1 MQAVI
6 FSPPKTEDGVPGLWC
21 WPGFIGDVKDVDSCT
36 HNPSLSLSLSLGA
49 RVSLANRSS
58 FLITSSSTLSIFFFY
73 FPCSS
78 RINPDV
84 NPPSPGR
91 ALFIPVD
98 CGLSKRRH
106 LLSNASLQRALHLD
120 DVNATSG
127 GGSSLPHIQSFPS
140 ARDSRRHSLSFRHV
154 PAHPSMGHLFLS
166 SSYSRCIKSKIKDI
180 CRPNSIFVWSSP
192 AAAASCWLL
201 PVGGFLY
208 VQGKR

>member
-58 FLITSSSTLSIFFFY
+58 FLITSSSTLFIFFFY

-84 NPPSPGR
+84 NPPSPGH

-120 DVNATSG
+120 GVTPPAGRRLISPAH
-127 GGSSLPHIQSFPS
+127 SILPICPGL
-140 ARDSRRHSLSFRHV
+140 SLSL
-154 PAHPSMGHLFLS
+154 SLLS
-166 SSYSRCIKSKIKDI
+166 SRSR
-180 CRPNSIFVWSSP
+180 SP
-192 AAAASCWLL
+192 VNGSPFSFLL
-201 PVGGFLY
+201 LFSVY
-208 VQGKR
+208 

>member
-36 HNPSLSLSLSLGA
+36 HNPSLSLSLSLSLGA

-120 DVNATSG
+120 GVT
-127 GGSSLPHIQSFPS
+127 P
-140 ARDSRRHSLSFRHV
+140 
-154 PAHPSMGHLFLS
+154 
-166 SSYSRCIKSKIKDI
+166 
-180 CRPNSIFVWSSP
+180 P
-192 AAAASCWLL
+192 AAAAHLSRTFNPSHL
-201 PVGGFLY
+201 PGTLVVTLSPFVTFPLTRQW
-208 VQGKR
+208 VTFFFPPPILDVLNQK